1 MTISKVMI
9 VTLIRIVIFST
20 DVIDTSKVINTAVAS
35 KVIIALLFF
44 FDAFQ
49 NGDWK
54 CVKFV
59 N

>member
-1 MTISKVMI
+1 MTISKDMI

-44 FDAFQ
+44 F
-49 NGDWK
+49 
-54 CVKFV
+54 
-59 N
+59 